1 MPLVISH
8 KAKRTFYVNSEETL
22 GEILGHSNFDGED
35 WAVGDAIIFEDGTKS
50 GIQKHEQFHIW
61 SNPEPAEL
69 GEVLSLIRGYGD
81 PRVTP
86 EVEIDS
92 WAKLFQKFSVP
103 LPKTGWWRGI
113 FAK

>member
-8 KAKRTFYVNSEETL
+8 RAKRTFYVSNEENL

-35 WAVGDAIIFEDGTKS
+35 WEVGDVVIFDDGTRS
-50 GIQKHEQFHIW
+50 TIRKHEQFHIW
-61 SNPEPAEL
+61 SEPEPTEL

-86 EVEIDS
+86 DVEIDS
-92 WAKLFQKFSVP
+92 WAKLFQNFS
-103 LPKTGWWRGI
+103 RDEY
-113 FAK
+113 A